1 VFSRRQHFV
10 FFCVIHDERSIKVPP
25 MEVTVFLVCDPDEG
39 PLAWDRMERLDH
51 NIHAV
56 GVDGE
61 EVNFLIYGFG
71 NVEDC
76 TPREGGTT
84 WFPYESLSKES
95 IGALVEEEGG
105 GGEGGLWNQHTIAI
119 VANHATPKTRGAFD
133 SHGVRVFQWGGPPL
147 REETRVNMIS
157 IDDEPVLPLS
167 FDGFYTFDPTQRKP
181 IILVQDSLEDAL
193 GEMVRSVLETFG
205 DGVEIRFTG
214 SITSMGEWKQLLMTA
229 FLVVHE
235 TENVEL
241 ALNAMAFECPVLPV
255 SRKNLG
261 TLPRR
266 FLVESVAALDNPQDP
281 EAFEKGLHEGSV
293 EIATQNTPATQMD
306 GLKRL
311 LFDAPPQ
318 WVMVGLLTSRRPDL
332 LVQCAKSIYNQQQHS
347 LPYHVYAVV
356 NSLTEGYADT
366 VRAALRGAGLSDC
379 IVVTTESNGTPGR
392 GHNSVLRLFESMG
405 PKYTHLVMVD
415 GDDTLYPSAFHQL
428 EKTLER
434 APDVVHLM
442 CNDSVVAGVH
452 APHLKTVGMAPGN
465 LWENPTM
472 VKTIGNPFQTPLRLS
487 AIRTPSRILLVNQKG
502 SRAVRYDEKMIV
514 YDDYPAFLGVVEA
527 TISNQIRSFVISDT
541 CVYCYNQMDDDSTSS
556 NTRDPQ
562 KMINEHHF
570 FLQSLEAFPSCSA
583 LWKQWA
589 NNWERRTFS
598 LIPYAHISPPHW
610 FSKSDK
616 GPFVETF
623 VAVPHLQEAKRD
635 LSRTSSSPSDFI
647 GKLERY
653 RQFGGK
659 IENTHRMAWA
669 GALEKIGQTSSATQM
684 LVDVVNL
691 DSSNLAAHS
700 ALVRLLEK
708 NPHPEASN
716 MAARHKGIFQRLQK
730 RGEEAAKDAVVQDLI
745 KFDDCIPMGKG
756 SDDGSGVPAG
766 SLSCVQINGL
776 GNVLFQA
783 ATTIA
788 AGQASGRD
796 VIFTDWTNT
805 PWNLKPW
812 GGHGSTESWG
822 TLGSIFPN
830 LHEVPGTHGVTH
842 LDWQWMPPKSDTG
855 EGGQYIDVDG
865 ALATHP
871 LGKSTQI
878 AGYFFNARY
887 WHSARNVLVKMF
899 AFSPDI
905 VEQARNSV
913 QEIDVCP
920 ERFVSVHLRFYTDH
934 ADSSNNIQRSQP
946 KAQWF
951 VGLLKRLCKEAPHRM
966 TIVVCSDNMKKAQWF
981 VQEGLKEVTG
991 LLDVVL
997 LDQDR
1002 AVCLAAMSMCR
1013 GGHILSNSSL
1023 SFWGA
1028 YLDTDQPNTP
1038 TFIHSSLFDDHPKS
1052 MIPYRQWKVV
1062 Q

>member
-1 VFSRRQHFV
+1 MP
-10 FFCVIHDERSIKVPP
+10 PP
-25 MEVTVFLVCDPDEG
+25 MEVTVFLVCDPNEG
-39 PLAWDRMERLDH
+39 PLAWNRMERLDH

-56 GVDGE
+56 GIE
-61 EVNFLIYGFG
+61 EVNFLVYGFG
-71 NVEDC
+71 DVEGC
-76 TPREGGTT
+76 TPHEGGTT
-84 WFPYESLSKES
+84 WFPRGSLSKES
-95 IGALVEEEGG
+95 IGALAGDS
-105 GGEGGLWNQHTIAI
+105 EGGLWNQHTIAI
-119 VANHATPKTRGAFD
+119 VANHATPEIRGAFD
-133 SHGVRVFQWGGPPL
+133 SHGIRVFQWGGPPL
-147 REETRVNMIS
+147 REETRVNMIP

-167 FDGFYTFDPTQRKP
+167 FDGFYTFDPTQREP

-193 GEMVRSVLETFG
+193 GEMVKNVSETFG
-205 DGVEIRFTG
+205 GGVEIRSTG
-214 SITSMGEWKQLLMTA
+214 SITSMGEWKQLLTTA

-261 TLPRR
+261 ALPSR
-266 FLVESVAALDNPQDP
+266 FLVESIVALDNPQDP
-281 EAFEKGLHEGSV
+281 EVFEKGLHEGSV
-293 EIATQNTPATQMD
+293 EIATQNTPAAQMD

-311 LFDAPPQ
+311 LFDAPQ
-318 WVMVGLLTSRRPDL
+318 WIMVALLTSRRPDL

-347 LPYHVYAVV
+347 LPYHVYVVV
-356 NSLTEGYADT
+356 NSLAEGYAET
-366 VRAALRGAGLSDC
+366 VKAALRGAGLSDC
-379 IVVTTESNGTPGR
+379 IVVTTESNGTPGK
-392 GHNSVLRLFESMG
+392 GHNSVFRLFESMSQR
-405 PKYTHLVMVD
+405 YTHLVVVD
-415 GDDTLYPSAFHQL
+415 GDDTLYPPAFHQL

-434 APDVVHLM
+434 APDVIHLM

-465 LWENPTM
+465 LWENPSM
-472 VKTIGNPFQTPLRLS
+472 VSTIGNPFQTPLKLS
-487 AIRTPSRILLVNQKG
+487 AVRTPSRILLVNQKG
-502 SRAVRYDEKMIV
+502 SKAVHYDEQMVV

-541 CVYCYNQMDDDSTSS
+541 CVYCYNQMDDDSVSS
-556 NTRDPQ
+556 NTRNPQ
-562 KMINEHHF
+562 KMIDEHRF
-570 FLQSLEAFPSCSA
+570 FSQSLEAFPSCGA

-589 NNWERRTFS
+589 NNWERKTFPS
-598 LIPYAHISPPHW
+598 IPYAHISPPHW

-616 GPFVETF
+616 GPFVEKF

-635 LSRTSSSPSDFI
+635 LSRASSSPSDFI
-647 GKLERY
+647 EKLERY
-653 RQFGGK
+653 RRFGGK

-669 GALEKIGQTSSATQM
+669 GALEKIGQTSSATQV

-691 DSSNLAAHS
+691 DSTNLAAHS

-716 MAARHKGIFQRLQK
+716 MAVRHKEIFQRLQK
-730 RGEEAAKDAVVQDLI
+730 RGEEASKDAVGQDLI
-745 KFDDCIPMGKG
+745 KFDDVIPTKKR
-756 SDDGSGVPAG
+756 SGGLPVG
-766 SLSCVQINGL
+766 YLSCVQINGL

-788 AGQASGRD
+788 AGQASGRG
-796 VIFTDWTNT
+796 VIFADWTNT

-812 GGHGSTESWG
+812 GGHGSAGSWG

-830 LHEVPGTHGVTH
+830 LHEVSGTHDVTH
-842 LDWQWMPPKSDTG
+842 LDWRWMPPKSDTG
-855 EGGQYIDVDG
+855 EGGQYTDVDS
-865 ALATHP
+865 ALSEYP
-871 LGKSTQI
+871 PNKSIQI
-878 AGYFFNARY
+878 AGYFFSARY
-887 WHSARNVLVKMF
+887 WHSARDVLMRELVF
-899 AFSPDI
+899 AQDI
-905 VEQARNSV
+905 VDRVCDSV
-913 QEIDVCP
+913 RGVGTHP

-951 VGLLKRLCKEAPHRM
+951 VGLLKRLCRETPHRM
-966 TIVVCSDNMKKAQWF
+966 TIVVCSDNMKKAHDF
-981 VQEGLKEVTG
+981 VHKGLKEVTG